1 MEAIQARYAKAE
13 RQFLNLAGVD
23 ADPARM
29 HNVADLVYIAQF
41 ELDLAAAGESLLS
54 QSELSKVRKFV
65 KRYGDSK

>member
-41 ELDLAAAGESLLS
+41 ELDLAAYKGNLL
-54 QSELSKVRKFV
+54 K
-65 KRYGDSK
+65 

>member
-29 HNVADLVYIAQF
+29 HNVADLDGNKVCYPFQTGTASKL
-41 ELDLAAAGESLLS
+41 EALGMVEAYKGNLL
-54 QSELSKVRKFV
+54 K
-65 KRYGDSK
+65 